1 MQNSDFQ
8 VTSVNPGGLTN
19 LIRNLARDCT
29 PSQYLREFTKNSI
42 EACQRAPREGS
53 LVLLDYNPE
62 IHRETGVFKLSITDN
77 GDGMTDQQ
85 MLNLLNNLSASGAV
99 SNEHQNYGVGAKISA
114 MTRNHTGIL
123 YESWKNNVG
132 HSVLICYNEETDHYG
147 VKGFKVAGN
156 DTVQYALPL
165 PDSIKPSF
173 IGASGTRVTFLG
185 MSADQDTMIPPQGMG
200 NDRSGWIVSYLNN
213 RFFTLPAGVEI
224 QARAGYFEK
233 EEFAFRNKLVKIQG
247 YKARI
252 EEFALDKGTLRL
264 SNANAHWW
272 ILTEDKR
279 WGETAVVN
287 QGEVFDKL
295 SDRSNRSMYF
305 GIIVGRN
312 RVVIYVEPDQA
323 VQNTARTGLVQPNG
337 SALNWGSWQDEFRT
351 NIPDPIKKFMD
362 DLMSQSVLKTNSNA
376 IVERLVALKDF
387 YKFSGYQSIRPEK
400 VVEQLAEQSKVELK
414 TEPVAVEALAET
426 KVETE
431 AQKALEQDA
440 PPPTL
445 NPNPQLD
452 LENSEPTAPLPETGK
467 QTDPP
472 KDKVEDM
479 PVAPPEAT
487 PPPQP
492 TPPAQEDNA
501 KVEEDKKDPDVKKDS
516 SSDLMKIA
524 NLFPYVEWTTD
535 EKSPQLIGRAAEF
548 VESNNTILANQNF
561 KGFQDLSKYF
571 ESKYGDSP
579 EASLQ
584 IKICVA
590 ESIEQVLMECTA
602 GILSLKDQPHW
613 NPYQINQGLTKEA
626 LTASVMQRY
635 WLVGQI
641 DKELKSRIKSE
652 ENS

>member
-114 MTRNHTGIL
+114 MTRNHAGIL

-147 VKGFKVAGN
+147 VKGFKIAGN

-173 IGASGTRVTFLG
+173 IEASGTRVTFLG

-200 NDRSGWIVSYLNN
+200 NDRSGWSVSYLNN

-252 EEFALDKGTLRL
+252 EEFALDKGTQRL
-264 SNANAHWW
+264 SNASAHWW
-272 ILTEDKR
+272 ILPEDKR

-337 SALNWGSWQDEFRT
+337 SALNWESWQDEFRT

-387 YKFSGYQSIRPEK
+387 YNFSGYQSIRPEK
-400 VVEQLAEQSKVELK
+400 VVEQLAEQLT
-414 TEPVAVEALAET
+414 TEPVVIEELKSPLEETNTAPTQEIPKEEPKTQPAEPVERAKELEKKEFNQEGLPPPPSTVEPSPPLDQPASPPPEEA
-426 KVETE
+426 KKDDETE
-431 AQKALEQDA
+431 
-440 PPPTL
+440 
-445 NPNPQLD
+445 
-452 LENSEPTAPLPETGK
+452 PET
-467 QTDPP
+467 Q
-472 KDKVEDM
+472 
-479 PVAPPEAT
+479 
-487 PPPQP
+487 
-492 TPPAQEDNA
+492 
-501 KVEEDKKDPDVKKDS
+501 KKDPDIKKDS
-516 SSDLMKIA
+516 SADLQKIA

-535 EKSPQLIGRAAEF
+535 EKSPQLVGRAAEY
-548 VESNNTILANQNF
+548 VENNNTILANQNF
-561 KGFQDLSKYF
+561 KGFIDLSKYF
-571 ESKYGDSP
+571 ESKYGDTP
-579 EASLQ
+579 EANLQ

-590 ESIEQVLMECTA
+590 EAIEQVLMECTA
-602 GILSLKDQPHW
+602 GVLSLKDQPHW
-613 NPYQINQGLTKEA
+613 NPNQVNQGLTKEA
-626 LTASVMQRY
+626 LTTSVMQRY
-635 WLVGQI
+635 WLVEQI
-641 DKELKSRIKSE
+641 DTQLKTKIQTL
-652 ENS
+652 

>member
-1 MQNSDFQ
+1 
-8 VTSVNPGGLTN
+8 
-19 LIRNLARDCT
+19 
-29 PSQYLREFTKNSI
+29 
-42 EACQRAPREGS
+42 
-53 LVLLDYNPE
+53 
-62 IHRETGVFKLSITDN
+62 
-77 GDGMTDQQ
+77 
-85 MLNLLNNLSASGAV
+85 
-99 SNEHQNYGVGAKISA
+99 
-114 MTRNHTGIL
+114 
-123 YESWKNNVG
+123 
-132 HSVLICYNEETDHYG
+132 
-147 VKGFKVAGN
+147 
-156 DTVQYALPL
+156 
-165 PDSIKPSF
+165 
-173 IGASGTRVTFLG
+173 
-185 MSADQDTMIPPQGMG
+185 
-200 NDRSGWIVSYLNN
+200 
-213 RFFTLPAGVEI
+213 
-224 QARAGYFEK
+224 
-233 EEFAFRNKLVKIQG
+233 
-247 YKARI
+247 
-252 EEFALDKGTLRL
+252 
-264 SNANAHWW
+264 
-272 ILTEDKR
+272 
-279 WGETAVVN
+279 
-287 QGEVFDKL
+287 
-295 SDRSNRSMYF
+295 
-305 GIIVGRN
+305 
-312 RVVIYVEPDQA
+312 
-323 VQNTARTGLVQPNG
+323 
-337 SALNWGSWQDEFRT
+337 
-351 NIPDPIKKFMD
+351 
-362 DLMSQSVLKTNSNA
+362 
-376 IVERLVALKDF
+376 
-387 YKFSGYQSIRPEK
+387 

-479 PVAPPEAT
+479 PVTPPEAT

-501 KVEEDKKDPDVKKDS
+501 KKEEDKKDPDVKKDS

-590 ESIEQVLMECTA
+590 EFIEQVLMECTA

-635 WLVGQI
+635 WLVEQI